1 MRREDGARPE
11 EGGVTCREFWR
22 GWKAA
27 HDVPR
32 IAAEAATAENLFI
45 VKNRRTIISY
55 YVVAT
60 LIRLL
65 FITSRQTLR
74 SSFSSLDR
82 SRRQSSSLLMLK
94 HVAALARG
102 EAGSLAWRL
111 RDHNFGGPSRRW
123 ELTDHGGAL
132 RTVPANFHHTIS
144 QHKTFLTSK

>member
-1 MRREDGARPE
+1 MVVAEEEEEREGGLMRREDRDGARQA
-11 EGGVTCREFWR
+11 EGGVTTEEGRTCREFWR

-74 SSFSSLDR
+74 SHS
-82 SRRQSSSLLMLK
+82 
-94 HVAALARG
+94 HWT
-102 EAGSLAWRL
+102 EA
-111 RDHNFGGPSRRW
+111 D
-123 ELTDHGGAL
+123 
-132 RTVPANFHHTIS
+132 
-144 QHKTFLTSK
+144 SKMDKVLFW